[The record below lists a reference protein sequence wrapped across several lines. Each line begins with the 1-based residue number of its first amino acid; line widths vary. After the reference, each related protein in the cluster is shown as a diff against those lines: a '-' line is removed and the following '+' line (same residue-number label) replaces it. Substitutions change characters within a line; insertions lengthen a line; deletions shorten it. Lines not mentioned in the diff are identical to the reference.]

1 MTYTHKT
8 VPWACKRWEKFTDQD
23 KKDLAKHLR
32 AWPYVDRHK
41 RIEYIKYLDYFCGAP
56 LPRLMEY
63 VKGLGE

>member
-1 MTYTHKT
+1 MIHG
-8 VPWACKRWEKFTDQD
+8 EKSVSWKFKKWLDFTDQD

-63 VKGLGE
+63 VKGLEE